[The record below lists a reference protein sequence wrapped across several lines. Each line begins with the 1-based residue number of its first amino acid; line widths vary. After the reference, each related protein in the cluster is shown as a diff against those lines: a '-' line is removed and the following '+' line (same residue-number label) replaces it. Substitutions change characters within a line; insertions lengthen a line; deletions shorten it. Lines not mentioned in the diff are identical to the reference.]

1 MHQLFLFLRPDNI
14 LTSVLERKFAM
25 RYRENVL
32 TKLLLVSVNSKLIRL
47 SRTEN
52 RIECGS

>member
-47 SRTEN
+47 SRIEN

>member
-32 TKLLLVSVNSKLIRL
+32 TKLLLVSVNSKLISL
-47 SRTEN
+47 SRIEN